1 MSNTSYDGL
10 WRMVSN
16 EEIVLPDG
24 TKKAV
29 LLRSIGRDDG
39 KARRAFA
46 REQANLA
53 RLKLLNESSDE
64 YREALGWVGT
74 ADNEALE
81 RIVRQW
87 YKTVLANEAKEE
99 VVLLEDIDEEQPA
112 TLVDSLEKEESDNA
126 AAEEVDTARAKYV
139 DANIDQRVRDT
150 LSDRDK
156 TEVFV
161 RRVMMETYCL
171 DVHNRAWDDAT
182 LYYGVLNPDC
192 TPFFDEIPANADE
205 NLLILLH
212 SMYRRIDEGSYRP
225 SS

>member
-10 WRMVSN
+10 WRMVSS

-24 TKKAV
+24 TKKAI

-46 REQANLA
+46 REQAGLA
-53 RLKLLNESSDE
+53 RLKLLDESSTE
-64 YREALGWVGT
+64 HREALGWVGT
-74 ADNEALE
+74 ADSKDLE

-87 YKTVLANEAKEE
+87 YRTVLANEAKEE
-99 VVLLEDIDEEQPA
+99 IVLLEDVDEEQPD
-112 TLVDSLEKEESDNA
+112 TLVASLEKEESDNA
-126 AAEEVDTARAKYV
+126 AAEEVDTAREKYV

-150 LSDRDK
+150 LADRDK
-156 TEVFV
+156 TEAFV

-182 LYYGVLNPDC
+182 LYYGVLNSDG

-205 NLLILLH
+205 NLLVLLH
-212 SMYRRIDEGSYRP
+212 GMYRKIDEGSYRP